1 MHIAADNGVMVF
13 DHAFLIDEAAMK
25 KAVKKGIFLVPQMNE
40 LSPELLRNPILGPVN
55 LAKIRTVHRQAG
67 DFVKLIKKYRPKIVF
82 ADDAFGTDDVVFK
95 QRRYELGY
103 RASIFGNFETLRQA
117 TSAAAELMALT
128 GPRNPYPGK
137 LGVIEAGALADILV
151 VDGNPLEDIAVI
163 GGTMEW
169 FDAPSPKPIKTIRLI
184 MKDGKIYKNTLK

>member
-13 DHAFLIDEAAMK
+13 DHAFLIDESTMK
-25 KAVKKGIFLVPQMNE
+25 KVVEKGIFLVPQMNG

-55 LAKIRTVHRQAG
+55 LAKIRTVHNQAG
-67 DFVKLIKKYRPKIVF
+67 DFVKLIKKYKPNIAF
-82 ADDAFGTDDVVFK
+82 ADDAFGTEEVVFK

-117 TSAAAELMALT
+117 TSVGGQLMALT

-137 LGVIEAGALADILV
+137 LGVIFAIERCLRNTSRLVYSTHGEARNV
-151 VDGNPLEDIAVI
+151 KNPSDGLR
-163 GGTMEW
+163 
-169 FDAPSPKPIKTIRLI
+169 S
-184 MKDGKIYKNTLK
+184 